1 MAYATIAVGNKID
14 AKKTERKDI
23 LGLLFLA
30 PLTMALLSIVLAIES
45 PTFASAMALV
55 GLE

>member
-30 PLTMALLSIVLAIES
+30 PLTMALFSIVLAIES
-45 PTFASAMALV
+45 PTFASAMTLV